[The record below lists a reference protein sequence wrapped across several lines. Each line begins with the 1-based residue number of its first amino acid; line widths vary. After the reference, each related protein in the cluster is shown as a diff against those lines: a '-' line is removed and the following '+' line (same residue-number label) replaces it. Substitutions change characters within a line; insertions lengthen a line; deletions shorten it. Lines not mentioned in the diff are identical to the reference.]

1 MTKFVC
7 IQCILDP
14 YLRNRVDHSKTEECS
29 YCEKVA
35 FGLMLEELADYCEH
49 TIFSSFVLVAQPS
62 AVIHHGYPPHGMSVT
77 DTLRLLLA
85 NSDTDLLEDI
95 ESELRCR
102 WAEWDDDDPYFEE
115 GSDTSLQMTTDWRSM
130 QESLLY
136 ESRLVNASVAKVLE
150 RVFGDIEQLQTD
162 LAGRSTIVVA
172 GPQHPISAFHRAR
185 SFDNE
190 TGLSDALMHPE
201 LSLGPTP
208 KGIASAGRMNAKG
221 ISVFYG
227 STDERTAIAE
237 VRPPVGSF
245 VATAVFELTRPIR
258 LLNLADFSSVRPN
271 AAWSYFDPARQDQ
284 AERCAFL
291 QQLKDRMLIPVM
303 PNAAD
308 QDYLITQAI
317 ADFLATH
324 PRLNLDGILFPSV
337 QAPEDS
343 APGQNV
349 VLFHKAS
356 GVERTRKEDALEH
369 VELWEPDEDQWRFA
383 PEIFEAKPQ
392 LQSALISQNQRSG
405 RVSTLRLDRSRIAIH
420 KIKAVS
426 FAYNTDPVRH
436 VLPGEIYRM
445 NGRR

>member
-14 YLRNRVDHSKTEECS
+14 YLQRRFEWHNTDECS
-29 YCEKVA
+29 YCGEIAPAV
-35 FGLMLEELADYCEH
+35 MLEELVDCCES
-49 TIFSSFVLVAQPS
+49 TICSSFSYVTQP
-62 AVIHHGYPPHGMSVT
+62 AAAIHYGYPPYGMSVA
-77 DTLRLLLA
+77 DVLSVLLA
-85 NSDTDLLEDI
+85 KSDTSLLEDI
-95 ESELRCR
+95 EYELRVR
-102 WAEWDDDDPYFEE
+102 WAEWEDGDPYFEDRPD
-115 GSDTSLQMTTDWRSM
+115 SSPQMAADWRSM

-136 ESRLVNASVAKVLE
+136 ESRLVNTSVAEVLE
-150 RVFGDIEQLQTD
+150 KVFGDIEQLT
-162 LAGRSTIVVA
+162 ASGGSSAIVSA
-172 GPQHPISAFHRAR
+172 GPEHSIRAFHRAR
-185 SFDNE
+185 SFE
-190 TGLSDALMHPE
+190 SEAGLAHALSHPE
-201 LSLGPTP
+201 LNLGPTP

-227 STDERTAIAE
+227 STDEQTAIAE
-237 VRPPVGSF
+237 VRPPVGGF
-245 VATAVFELTRPIR
+245 VATAVFDLTRPLR
-258 LLNLADFSSVRPN
+258 LLSLADLSSVRPR
-271 AAWSYFDPARQDQ
+271 ADRSYFDPDRQEQ

-291 QQLKDRMLIPVM
+291 QRLKDRMLIPVM

-324 PRLNLDGILFPSV
+324 PKLNLDGILFPSV

-356 GVERTRKEDALEH
+356 GVERTGTDDALEH
-369 VELWEPDEDQWRFA
+369 VELWESDENDWRFA

-392 LQSALISQNQRSG
+392 PQNVVFSRGQLSS
-405 RVSTLRLDRSRIAIH
+405 RVTTLRLDRSRIAVH

-426 FAYNTDPVRH
+426 FGYETDPVRH
-436 VLPGEIYRM
+436 VPWDENRDVY
-445 NGRR
+445 GRR